1 MNHNTKGDNGIYSYS
16 SFDAESSPGYNYFLW
31 WCSGAHTD
39 ILKKYPSEHSKYT
52 GLGALVLTTFVL
64 AALAGGYAFFTVFQ
78 NIGAAVLFGALW
90 GLIIFNLDRFLVSTM
105 RKYGVPPS
113 KQFKMAVPRII
124 LAILIGFTIARPF
137 ELKIFEKEV
146 DVKVQDNM
154 HEKILKNDSLLAV
167 QYENDIRMAA
177 SERAALSARK
187 LAIED
192 TLHRLQLSYIQEADG
207 TGGSGRRGIESLTR
221 LKMAAYEA
229 RLDSFKP
236 ELENI
241 EAGLKFQDSLIKNY
255 RAQME
260 AESERY
266 KASLAASIGFLEKN
280 KALTDLQ
287 DEESSVWYACLLI
300 SLLIIIIETGPV
312 FAKLMMPKGPY
323 DIALGTEELLQ
334 MAGEEERMKTE
345 KKTGFERR
353 EKMRMM
359 EDEILNGYYSKLSEL
374 QQKAFAE
381 ELEKWH
387 RGETHGMTARE
398 NLEDFLDRF
407 KKKCHYSEFKS

>member
-1 MNHNTKGDNGIYSYS
+1 
-16 SFDAESSPGYNYFLW
+16 
-31 WCSGAHTD
+31 
-39 ILKKYPSEHSKYT
+39 
-52 GLGALVLTTFVL
+52 
-64 AALAGGYAFFTVFQ
+64 LAGGYAFFTVFQ

-105 RKYGVPPS
+105 RKYRIPPS
-113 KQFKMAVPRII
+113 NQFKMAVPRII

-359 EDEILNGYYSKLSEL
+359 EDEILNG
-374 QQKAFAE
+374 
-381 ELEKWH
+381 
-387 RGETHGMTARE
+387 
-398 NLEDFLDRF
+398 
-407 KKKCHYSEFKS
+407 